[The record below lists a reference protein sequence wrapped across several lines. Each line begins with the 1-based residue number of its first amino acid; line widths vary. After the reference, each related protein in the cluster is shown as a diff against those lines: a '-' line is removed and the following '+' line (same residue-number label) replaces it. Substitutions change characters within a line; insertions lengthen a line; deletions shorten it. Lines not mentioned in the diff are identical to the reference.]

1 MIFLTQKKNEAKQ
14 NNRFICHFH
23 TTVCASYNRC
33 EVSFKATKLILIK
46 MKKCLPHADWP
57 VNWINKIDR
66 ADDSN
71 VIWIDRF
78 GLSSVQFGWVQLLI
92 LWRINHYHLVKID
105 ISFSSIR
112 FDRYLRHFIH
122 WSGLLHFGVFHF
134 FFSFISPP
142 ITVHEV
148 CNWFSVICYCCVFS
162 QCPPTTNENLM
173 CEHFAKNFQSGC

>member
-1 MIFLTQKKNEAKQ
+1 MTQKKNEAKQ

-33 EVSFKATKLILIK
+33 EVSFKTTKLILIK

-134 FFSFISPP
+134 FSLSFLYRLPFMKCVIDFQWFVIVAFSLSALQQQMKI
-142 ITVHEV
+142 
-148 CNWFSVICYCCVFS
+148 
-162 QCPPTTNENLM
+162 
-173 CEHFAKNFQSGC
+173 